1 MKKTMRALLMATLAS
16 STLLL
21 AGNSHALEFSRTG
34 GTFLME
40 GPINS
45 GDASRFA
52 SAYLAWDEPPMV
64 FHIDSPGGDV
74 REAMLIG
81 NFIRQ
86 SQTPVWSGRV
96 CDSACV
102 LVLVSGVE
110 RRAHGTVG
118 LHRPRYSEV
127 YYSKLSS
134 SDAAKAYSQATGAIT
149 EYMVSM
155 GVHQAA
161 IDRMFQ
167 ADSGSLDIL
176 SAKEASAL
184 FGFRVPFYEEWIAAK
199 CGRFTGDYAQAVKDL
214 QAIERLDSNTELGKS
229 QIHQRIEKLRVSG
242 SKTFEIMTDPGFT
255 ESWHNYQAC
264 ILRAENSHIRA
275 FFKMAKDMVKQ

>member
-1 MKKTMRALLMATLAS
+1 MRKRILAS
-16 STLLL
+16 IMASL
-21 AGNSHALEFSRTG
+21 AGAIFIFSSSSHALEFSSLG
-34 GTFLME
+34 GTFKME

-52 SAYLAWDEPPMV
+52 SAYLAWDEPPMI

-74 REAMLIG
+74 REAMFIG
-81 NFIRQ
+81 DFIRQ
-86 SQTPVWSGRV
+86 SQTPVWSGRI
-96 CDSACV
+96 CNSACV

-110 RRAHGTVG
+110 RMAQGTVG
-118 LHRPRYSEV
+118 LHRPRYSEE

-134 SDAAKAYSQATGAIT
+134 SDAAKAYSQATEAIT

-155 GVHQAA
+155 GVHQAV

-214 QAIERLDSNTELGKS
+214 QVIERLNFNAELGKS
-229 QIHQRIEKLRVSG
+229 QIYKRIEKLRVSG
-242 SKTFEIMTDPGFT
+242 SKTF
-255 ESWHNYQAC
+255 
-264 ILRAENSHIRA
+264 
-275 FFKMAKDMVKQ
+275 